1 LRTKIE
7 PRQPQEC
14 GEPEKMRS
22 NQYKNRFE
30 IFAEDEPKKNC
41 LQPVQPTKT
50 LNPNS
55 LAAKL
60 KASIQLEEQQKLA
73 KRYRGAKKPEETPII
88 FPLTAM
94 LHATARAKK
103 RQHQA
108 RVKEVELEEENY
120 QWQVNPEMFPEAE
133 EDFRIPPADDEY
145 VEEQEEGLAEPYEE
159 E

>member
-1 LRTKIE
+1 
-7 PRQPQEC
+7 
-14 GEPEKMRS
+14 MRS

-30 IFAEDEPKKNC
+30 IFAEPEPKKNG
-41 LQPVQPTKT
+41 LQPVQLTKT

-73 KRYRGAKKPEETPII
+73 KKYRGAKKPEETPII

-94 LHATARAKK
+94 LHATARAKNRERELK
-103 RQHQA
+103 R
-108 RVKEVELEEENY
+108 KEVEQEEENY
-120 QWQVNPEMFPEAE
+120 QWQVNPDMFPEAE
-133 EDFRIPPADDEY
+133 EDVRIPPADDEY
-145 VEEQEEGLAEPYEE
+145 ADEQEEGLAEPYEE